1 MRLTLF
7 LRLNQFFMVFQLGFL
22 WNAIIR
28 RVSMP
33 TPPPDTIFPV
43 ILFGITAIGLIS
55 FLILEHYEKKSK
67 A

>member
-1 MRLTLF
+1 
-7 LRLNQFFMVFQLGFL
+7 MVFQLGFL

-28 RVSMP
+28 RISMP
-33 TPPPDTIFPV
+33 IPPPDTIYPV
-43 ILFGITAIGLIS
+43 VIFGITVISLIG

>member
-1 MRLTLF
+1 MITMRLF
-7 LRLNQFFMVFQLGFL
+7 QFYMMFQLGFL

-28 RVSMP
+28 RVSMA

-43 ILFGITAIGLIS
+43 ILFGIMAISLIG